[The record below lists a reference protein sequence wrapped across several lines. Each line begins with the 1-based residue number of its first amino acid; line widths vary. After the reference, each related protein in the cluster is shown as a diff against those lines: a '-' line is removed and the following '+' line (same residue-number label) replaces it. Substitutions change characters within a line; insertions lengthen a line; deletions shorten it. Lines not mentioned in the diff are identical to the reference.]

1 MEDINFKSFTLH
13 DYKHKDILN
22 KNSRTNYDKKTN
34 EFFVLDI
41 DHGTYELNIVV
52 LHRQKD
58 YVLTKAED
66 KEIEEA
72 FVLLRNACSPGG
84 AQKINLEF
92 NTSLV
97 QIIQAYLISSDEV
110 VFVSQYPTLSNC
122 SSLAELLKIPIKIE
136 ENRPEEVGKIIAT
149 YNK

>member
-72 FVLLRNACSPGG
+72 FVLLRNACSTGG
-84 AQKINLEF
+84 AQKINL
-92 NTSLV
+92 
-97 QIIQAYLISSDEV
+97 
-110 VFVSQYPTLSNC
+110 
-122 SSLAELLKIPIKIE
+122 
-136 ENRPEEVGKIIAT
+136 
-149 YNK
+149 